1 MKGHRGL
8 NLLTVNTGSSSVKM
22 TFYRIGNDEEP
33 IMLAGVDR
41 IGSRKSHITIKHLSS
56 NHLIEHEEAIPTHGA
71 ALKAVLTRTSDSTA
85 ISKLD
90 GVGHRGVVGDR
101 KCLEPMQ
108 VTEQLLSAFNQLV
121 SLAPDH
127 LPQVI
132 DCISIVKTS
141 YPDVP
146 QVACFDSMFHRRMP
160 PIARMFGVP
169 RRFYEQ
175 GIFRYGFHGLS
186 CEYIMQALTA
196 LNDPTAQG
204 RVIIAHLG
212 NGSSITAVQQGVSID
227 TTMGLTPLAGMV
239 MGTRSKDI
247 DPGAVTHIGNKEGMT
262 FSQLNNLLN
271 KESGLLGVSGYSA
284 DMRDLLEREST
295 DAHCAE
301 TIAMFCYQAR
311 KFIAAYAAALGGL
324 DTLVFTGGI
333 GEKVAVI
340 RERICFGMDF
350 MGIVLDATAN
360 GSNAPVISGKDSHV
374 TVRVINTN
382 EDLIIARHTWRVIT
396 TTSFVKR

>member
-1 MKGHRGL
+1 
-8 NLLTVNTGSSSVKM
+8 M
-22 TFYRIGNDEEP
+22 TLYRIGNGEEP
-33 IMLAGVDR
+33 IMLANVDR
-41 IGSRKSHITIKHLSS
+41 IGSRKSRITIKDLSGD
-56 NHLIEHEEAIPTHGA
+56 HLIEHEEAVATHGV
-71 ALKAVLTRTSDSTA
+71 ALKAVLTRTSGLRA

-90 GVGHRGVVGDR
+90 GVGHRVVIGDR
-101 KCLEPMQ
+101 KCLEAMP
-108 VTEQLLSAFNQLV
+108 VTEQLLSDFNQLV

-132 DCISIVKTS
+132 DCISIVKRS

-146 QVACFDSMFHRRMP
+146 QVACFDSMFHRRMS

-169 RRFYEQ
+169 RRFNEE

-186 CEYIMQALTA
+186 CEYIMQALMA
-196 LNDPTAQG
+196 LNDPAVKG

-212 NGSSITAVQQGVSID
+212 NGSSITAVQEGVSMD
-227 TTMGLTPLAGMV
+227 TSMGLTPLAGMG
-239 MGTRSKDI
+239 MRTRFGDI

-262 FSQLNNLLN
+262 FTQLNNLLN

-301 TIAMFCYQAR
+301 AVAMFCYQAR
-311 KFIAAYAAALGGL
+311 KFIAAYAAAVGGL

-333 GEKVAVI
+333 GEKAAVI
-340 RERICFGMDF
+340 RERICSRMDF
-350 MGIVLDATAN
+350 MGIVMDATAN
-360 GSNAPVISGKDSHV
+360 GSNAPVISAKDSHV

-396 TTSFVKR
+396 TNSFVKR